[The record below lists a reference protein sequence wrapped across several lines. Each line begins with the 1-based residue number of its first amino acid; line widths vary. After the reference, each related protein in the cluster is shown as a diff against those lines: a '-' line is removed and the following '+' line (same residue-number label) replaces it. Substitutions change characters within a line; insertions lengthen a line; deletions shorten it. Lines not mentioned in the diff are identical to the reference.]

1 MVSLPK
7 KEEASLSHRLTKAA
21 EGCSALS
28 GNGFLALLFYCLP
41 DDCLEA
47 AVFVAERD
55 ERPENCVEPEPLGEE
70 DRFFRPDD
78 PVGGTYI

>member
-1 MVSLPK
+1 MVSLP
-7 KEEASLSHRLTKAA
+7 KEEASLSRRLTKAA
-21 EGCSALS
+21 EGGSVLS

-55 ERPENCVEPEPLGEE
+55 ERTGGCVEPELLGEA

-78 PVGGTYI
+78 PAGGTYI